1 MRSLWLR
8 IFIPVIITM
17 KYAYRTFGTCS
28 EMIEFEIIDNHLHN
42 VRFYGGC
49 SGNLQGLSKL
59 LVGMSA
65 QEAIDKLEGIRCGR
79 KPTSC
84 PDQLA
89 QALKIMREGEQ

>member
-1 MRSLWLR
+1 MH
-8 IFIPVIITM
+8 IT
-17 KYAYRTFGTCS
+17 YRPRGVCS
-28 EMIEFEIIDNHLHN
+28 QLMTIDVEDGLIQK
-42 VRFYGGC
+42 VEVVGGC

-89 QALKIMREGEQ
+89 QALKNCI